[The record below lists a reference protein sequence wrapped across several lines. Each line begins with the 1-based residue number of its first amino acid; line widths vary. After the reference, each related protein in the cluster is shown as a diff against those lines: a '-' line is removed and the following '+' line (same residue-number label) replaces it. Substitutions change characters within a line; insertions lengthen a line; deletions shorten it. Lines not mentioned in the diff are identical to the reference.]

1 MINSQRLSHI
11 LSTVLCRNS
20 RKELLDT
27 ISTRRMALTDANI
40 RFAEPKKGEK
50 THVFEGYAVK
60 WDSINTYGEKFAR
73 GAFSDMIEQV
83 NAGNKVIH
91 MYYNHGWR
99 NMFDARS
106 ALRIGK
112 YVEFKEDDVGLLVK
126 GELTPGLSLASDV
139 SAMAQ
144 HGTVDG
150 LSIAFYPPNDID
162 VEDMGDHIIIKRAD
176 LYEISLVDEPSD
188 RNARLSRQSET
199 INNLV
204 DERDACDMLKNMGLE
219 ETEARHF
226 IEKLDHII
234 KRSEKDKPAT
244 EDDPFSFIDEF
255 ATQT

>member
-1 MINSQRLSHI
+1 MLKVKRLSQ
-11 LSTVLCRNS
+11 LMSAVRCRDS

-27 ISTRRMALTDANI
+27 ISTRRMALTEANI

-162 VEDMGDHIIIKRAD
+162 VEDMGDHTLIKRAD
-176 LYEISLVDEPSD
+176 LYEISLVDEPAD
-188 RNARLSRQSET
+188 RNARLSRQTET
-199 INNLV
+199 INNLA
-204 DERDACDMLKNMGLE
+204 DERDACDMLKNMGLD

-226 IEKLDHII
+226 IEKLDHILD
-234 KRSEKDKPAT
+234 RTGDNKPKPT
-244 EDDPFSFIDEF
+244 DDDPFSILDDVILP
-255 ATQT
+255 